1 MVDVESKLKYLML
14 LKKLIKIKQQK
25 KFEST
30 DENNLEDLR
39 RDKKLEIQR
48 VIDSMSNKEKEKTT
62 KIFGPCELVGVEYR
76 EQLKIPGVFRHLC
89 FGRCDAGTPQASINA
104 KPLLHRR

>member
-14 LKKLIKIKQQK
+14 LKKLITIEQQK

-48 VIDSMSNKEKEKTT
+48 VIDSMSNKEKE
-62 KIFGPCELVGVEYR
+62 
-76 EQLKIPGVFRHLC
+76 
-89 FGRCDAGTPQASINA
+89 N
-104 KPLLHRR
+104 

>member
-14 LKKLIKIKQQK
+14 LKKLITIKQQK

-39 RDKKLEIQR
+39 RDMKLEIQR
-48 VIDSMSNKEKEKTT
+48 VIDSMSNKKKE
-62 KIFGPCELVGVEYR
+62 
-76 EQLKIPGVFRHLC
+76 
-89 FGRCDAGTPQASINA
+89 N
-104 KPLLHRR
+104 

>member
-14 LKKLIKIKQQK
+14 LKKLITIKQQK

-48 VIDSMSNKEKEKTT
+48 VIDSMSNKEKE
-62 KIFGPCELVGVEYR
+62 
-76 EQLKIPGVFRHLC
+76 
-89 FGRCDAGTPQASINA
+89 N
-104 KPLLHRR
+104 

>member
-14 LKKLIKIKQQK
+14 LKKLITIKQQK

-39 RDKKLEIQR
+39 RDMKLEIQR
-48 VIDSMSNKEKEKTT
+48 VIDSMSKREKE
-62 KIFGPCELVGVEYR
+62 
-76 EQLKIPGVFRHLC
+76 
-89 FGRCDAGTPQASINA
+89 N
-104 KPLLHRR
+104 